1 MFPIYGFQKTTLLDY
16 PGHLA
21 SIIFLGH
28 CNFRCPYCHNS
39 TLLTPTDHTVPISLD
54 SILAYLEKRRSVLQ
68 GVCISGGE
76 PTLQK
81 ELPLLLSSIK
91 SMGYLTKLD
100 TNGTNP
106 TMIHHL
112 IQENLLDMVAMDI
125 KHTPEKY
132 AQTIGISSFDMTP
145 VLESIELLKQS
156 NLSYEF
162 RTTLVKE
169 YHALEDM
176 PVLGQLLHGDSPY
189 FLQNYKDGPTVLQ
202 PGLHGFTPQELKEY
216 QKLLLPYVP
225 NTFLR

>member
-1 MFPIYGFQKTTLLDY
+1 MFPIYGFQKMTLLDY

-21 SIIFLGH
+21 STIFLGH

-54 SILAYLEKRRSVLQ
+54 SILTYLEKRRSVLQ

-81 ELPLLLSSIK
+81 ELPQLLSSIK

-106 TMIHHL
+106 TMIQHL
-112 IQENLLDMVAMDI
+112 LQENLLDMVAMDI

-132 AQTIGISSFDMTP
+132 AQTIGVPSFDMPP
-145 VLESIELLKQS
+145 VLKSIALLKQS

-169 YHALEDM
+169 YHTLEDM
-176 PVLGQLLHGDSPY
+176 PVLGELLRGNSRY
-189 FLQNYKDGPTVLQ
+189 YLQNYKDGPTVLQ
-202 PGLHGFTPQELKEY
+202 PGLHGFTPEELEVY